1 MAGYG
6 SVFGRS
12 VLIGMGAAL
21 LYQAARESASF
32 ARHARR
38 EEAAHPGPRD
48 RPTRLIDW
56 SWAEQ
61 VAVRASGQAPALH
74 PAARLQLG
82 DEYRALLREIE
93 VPIARYTGNEL
104 SLGRTVVEV
113 LDRPAWIRANMA
125 NFRDLLQPVEDF
137 YAGHLRAGSPETVQ
151 AATRMLASTQLG
163 VLVGYLA
170 RRVLG
175 QYDLSLLGTEP
186 LTAGKLYFV
195 EPNIRHLEQT
205 LRIPRDELRR
215 WIALHEATHAHEFE
229 LHPWVREH
237 LNATL
242 RSYMAL
248 LMQDMQRQMG
258 GANLAVELVGRLVA
272 NVRQGHNLLA
282 AIQTPQQR
290 ALMSRLQALMSLAE
304 GYSNHVMNAV
314 GRTLLPN
321 FDLIH
326 ERVEHRQRQRS
337 RIEVAFLRL
346 TGLSMKMEQ
355 YKRGEAFVDH
365 VVAERG
371 IGFANRAWEA
381 PAYLPTEDE
390 IRHPERWLDRV
401 EATEA
406 GVA

>member
-74 PAARLQLG
+74 PAARQQLG